1 MLNIPDRIPLIFR
14 TLGLSAVLLAM
25 TPALAQQQGQPFAY
39 PNGGQSQEQQ
49 ANDRFQCH
57 QWAVSQTGFD
67 PTMAPPVAPPG
78 AAMPPPNYGY
88 SDQPPPP
95 PQKKGGFL
103 GLRNGGLFQGGGMVG
118 DAATGAALGAAGGAI
133 AGDAGKGAAIGALAS
148 TVFGAVSR
156 STQQNASPPPQ
167 QPQGYDYQQQ
177 QYAQQ
182 QAQAYEQRQ
191 RQTGDYNNAFGACM
205 KGRNYTVN

>member
-1 MLNIPDRIPLIFR
+1 MLKSSNFLPLICR
-14 TLGLSAVLLAM
+14 TLVLSAGALAM
-25 TPALAQQQGQPFAY
+25 TPVPAQQGQPFAY

-49 ANDRFQCH
+49 ASDRFQCH

-67 PTMAPPVAPPG
+67 PTTAPPVAPPT
-78 AAMPPPNYGY
+78 AAVPPPNYGY

-95 PQKKGGFL
+95 PPKKGGFL
-103 GLRNGGLFQGGGMVG
+103 GLGNGGLFQGGGMVG

-167 QPQGYDYQQQ
+167 PPPQGYDYQQQ

-182 QAQAYEQRQ
+182 QGQAYEQRQ

>member
-1 MLNIPDRIPLIFR
+1 MFVKSRSVSFFAR
-14 TLGLSAVLLAM
+14 TVAVSSALLAIA
-25 TPALAQQQGQPFAY
+25 PVFAQQGQPFAY

-67 PTMAPPVAPPG
+67 PTTAPPVA
-78 AAMPPPNYGY
+78 AAPPPNYGY

-95 PQKKGGFL
+95 PAQKKSGFL
-103 GLRNGGLFQGGGMVG
+103 GLGNGGFFQGGGMVG

-156 STQQNASPPPQ
+156 STQQNASPPPPPPQ
-167 QPQGYDYQQQ
+167 QQQGYDYYQQQ
-177 QYAQQ
+177 QQG
-182 QAQAYEQRQ
+182 QAYEQRQ
-191 RQTGDYNNAFGACM
+191 QQVGSYNNAFGACM